1 MTKGEKLLAILGI
14 AAVGYYIYENYIS
27 GSGWASSG
35 DPLTDAETTAQQAES
50 QVQAAVSGWKN
61 AGSGPTWVP
70 VLNQYEQQYGLP
82 TDMLAALGFQESSF
96 IENIIRGLQASSAGA
111 LGMMQLMPQYYST
124 LVGLSGATAP
134 YQDADVE
141 AQIDAAANTLLTNY
155 NSTNSWPLAIAAYN
169 AGLGAVNNA
178 GPGIPQNGQT
188 PAYVA
193 GILANA
199 PAAND
204 GTVSV

>member
-1 MTKGEKLLAILGI
+1 MTRGEKVLVMLGL
-14 AAVGYYIYENYIS
+14 AAVGVYIYENYFS

-35 DPLTDAETTAQQAES
+35 CPITDAETTAQAAES
-50 QVQAAVSGWKN
+50 QVQAAVSGWQA

-70 VLNQYEQQYGLP
+70 ILNQYESQYGFP
-82 TDMLAALGFQESSF
+82 QNMLAALAFQESSF
-96 IENIIRGLQASSAGA
+96 IENIIRGKQASSAGA

-124 LVGLSGATAP
+124 LVGPSGAAVP
-134 YQDADVE
+134 YQDSDVE
-141 AQIDAAANTLLTNY
+141 AQIDAACQTFQTNY
-155 NSTNSWPLAIAAYN
+155 NSLGSWPLAIAAYN